1 MCCELEKG
9 VRSQYTCR
17 SPYGA
22 PQPDRECKCGWIF
35 NRTVWQNGIMNV
47 CDAFDSVSGVS
58 PMSQAHSGPNA
69 ATDEKKKS

>member
-1 MCCELEKG
+1 MW
-9 VRSQYTCR
+9 VQM
-17 SPYGA
+17 
-22 PQPDRECKCGWIF
+22 WMIF
-35 NRTVWQNGIMNV
+35 NHAVWQNGIMNV